1 MNHCSM
7 RSLAG
12 FWILLLGWPA
22 LFHAA
27 PVSSPVSPE
36 DEVLAE
42 RFISRYSDDWLTN
55 PSPRRISKRSFT
67 ENLKSMQSFYGLEVT
82 GALNNETLELMKR
95 PRCGVPDV
103 SRYIHYEGRPKWLKK
118 QITYRITRY
127 TPDLTRLTADATI
140 AQAFQLYSDV
150 VPLDFKQIRSGT
162 ADIEIYFA
170 AGEHGD
176 FNSFDG
182 KNGELAHAIHP
193 QKGKGGFVHF
203 DEDETWT
210 VTNEDFNLLLVAAH
224 EIGHSL
230 GLEHSKDSSALLFP
244 SYQYVDTNGYKL
256 PDDDRRGI
264 QALYGPR
271 EVPTP
276 KPERPTEDPFPSP
289 EDEQCNRTLVFD
301 AATSFRED
309 LFFFKNGYY
318 WRKSSEG
325 IDLTKVNSKWSE
337 IYIVDAAYEVPH
349 KNAVYLFEGAQYWG
363 IKADSETVMSG
374 YPQPLT
380 NLGLPP
386 SVTQVDAA
394 VYESTTK
401 KTFIFSGSQYWRY
414 DDGSNQM
421 DPGYPRDIKKDF
433 PGIGSRVD
441 AAFENYGNL
450 FLSNGPR
457 QSEYNLACRKVM
469 RVLLNYGWLGC
480 Y

>member
-27 PVSSPVSPE
+27 SVSSPVSPE

-42 RFISRYSDDWLTN
+42 SI
-55 PSPRRISKRSFT
+55 
-67 ENLKSMQSFYGLEVT
+67 QSFYGLKVT
-82 GALNNETLELMKR
+82 GALNNETLPVMKR
-95 PRCGVPDV
+95 PRCGLLVV
-103 SRYIHYEGRPKWLKK
+103 RRYVFYDGRPKWGKK
-118 QITYRITRY
+118 LITYRITNY
-127 TPDLTRLTADATI
+127 TSDLAQETVDATI

-150 VPLDFKQIRSGT
+150 IPLDFRQIHSGT
-162 ADIEIYFA
+162 ADIEMFFVA
-170 AGEHGD
+170 KEHADGY
-176 FNSFDG
+176 NFDG
-182 KNGELAHAIHP
+182 KGRTMAHAQRP
-193 QKGKGGFVHF
+193 RKAQGGFVHF

-210 VTNEDFNLLLVAAH
+210 VSEKEANLLLVAAH

-230 GLEHSKDSSALLFP
+230 GLDHTQDNSTLMYEEYNYF
-244 SYQYVDTNGYKL
+244 DTKGYKL
-256 PDDDRRGI
+256 PDNERRGV
-264 QALYGPR
+264 QALYGKKTSIQQFILILGSRQPV
-271 EVPTP
+271 E
-276 KPERPTEDPFPSP
+276 PSP

-301 AATSFRED
+301 AATSFRGD
-309 LFFFKNGYY
+309 LVFFKNGYY
-318 WRKSSEG
+318 WRKCSKD
-325 IDLTKVNSKWSE
+325 IYFTNVNTKWSE

-349 KNAVYLFEGAQYWG
+349 KNVVYLFEGAQYWG

-386 SVTQVDAA
+386 SVTHVDAA

-414 DDGSNQM
+414 DDGSNEM
-421 DPGYPRDIKKDF
+421 DPEYPRDIKKDF
-433 PGIGSRVD
+433 PGIGSKVD
-441 AAFENYGNL
+441 AAFENRGNL

-457 QSEYNLACRKVM
+457 QSEYNTACRKVI
-469 RVLLNYGWLGC
+469 RVLLNYGWLEC